1 MCKYFKRV
9 AGAGSGN
16 YSYFWKS
23 KGLSDERINSVTAS
37 NYSITPELS
46 YYGSKLR
53 VKFNGSSLKQ
63 DKITYTHGKSIKYVH
78 CWWDK

>member
-1 MCKYFKRV
+1 MYRHFKRV
-9 AGAGSGN
+9 VGVGSGD

-63 DKITYTHGKSIKYVH
+63 DKITYTHGKSIKYVD
-78 CWWDK
+78 C

>member
-1 MCKYFKRV
+1 MYRHFKRV
-9 AGAGSGN
+9 VGVGSGD

-63 DKITYTHGKSIKYVH
+63 DKITYTHGKSIKYVL
-78 CWWDK
+78 C